1 MREIEISAKT
11 IEDAM
16 SIALAELDVPKS
28 QVQYEVLKKGRAGM
42 FGIGAEDARIKVWV
56 VDTPAPAS
64 APSPTVSPAAGTAG
78 AESGNVAETAN
89 RVLSDLLRLMNVD
102 AGVKQGPVTPETGI
116 TLNVEGNDLGS
127 LIGRRGQTLAS
138 LQFVVRLIV
147 SEKTGKWH
155 PITVDVS
162 GYKEKRRESLQRLA
176 MSLAEQVKT
185 TRRSVSM
192 EPMPPDERRIIHL
205 TLAENDS
212 VITQS
217 FGEGEERKVVIQPKK
232 R

>member
-78 AESGNVAETAN
+78 AENGNVAETAN

-116 TLNVEGNDLGS
+116 TLNVEGNDLG
-127 LIGRRGQTLAS
+127 
-138 LQFVVRLIV
+138 
-147 SEKTGKWH
+147 
-155 PITVDVS
+155 
-162 GYKEKRRESLQRLA
+162 
-176 MSLAEQVKT
+176 
-185 TRRSVSM
+185 
-192 EPMPPDERRIIHL
+192 
-205 TLAENDS
+205 
-212 VITQS
+212 
-217 FGEGEERKVVIQPKK
+217 
-232 R
+232 